1 MIWPLS
7 RRRFRWNS
15 ALSSETEE
23 VTLEL
28 HEQACESERHKKLAE
43 EEKMHADVNDD
54 PDDPGRELKR
64 RKAAGV

>member
-1 MIWPLS
+1 M
-7 RRRFRWNS
+7 F
-15 ALSSETEE
+15 EE